1 MLNEKKN
8 VKKRKII
15 MNHYDWTMHEI
26 LILLIEEKIMT
37 RLKIIKTK
45 YVFAAWNKNNYDD
58 TFFKIPQYHLK
69 SFFTLQR

>member
-1 MLNEKKN
+1 MLNEKKK

-26 LILLIEEKIMT
+26 LILLTEEKIMT

-45 YVFAAWNKNNYDD
+45 YVFADWNKNNYDD
-58 TFFKIPQYHLK
+58 TFF
-69 SFFTLQR
+69 